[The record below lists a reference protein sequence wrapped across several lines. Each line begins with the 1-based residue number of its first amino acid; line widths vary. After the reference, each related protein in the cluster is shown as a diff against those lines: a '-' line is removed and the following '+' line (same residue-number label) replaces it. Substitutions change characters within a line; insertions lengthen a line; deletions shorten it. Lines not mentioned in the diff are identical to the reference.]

1 MKDKLENC
9 AAQVVLC
16 QRQTT
21 SQIEHVKR
29 RLVKNEEATACLKSQ
44 LKMTE
49 KDKLAIINKV
59 KKERRQLDVDR
70 QTMQAKLRDSEAQ
83 V

>member
-9 AAQVVLC
+9 AAQVVLR
-16 QRQTT
+16 QRQTKT
-21 SQIEHVKR
+21 QIEHVKR
-29 RLVKNEEATACLKSQ
+29 RLVKNEEATAYLKSQ
-44 LKMTE
+44 LKLTE
-49 KDKLAIINKV
+49 EDKLTTINKV

-70 QTMQAKLRDSEAQ
+70 QTMQGKLRDCEAQ

>member
-1 MKDKLENC
+1 MKDKLANC
-9 AAQVVLC
+9 AAQVVLR
-16 QRQTT
+16 QRQTK

-29 RLVKNEEATACLKSQ
+29 RLTKNEEATAYLKSE

-49 KDKLAIINKV
+49 KDKLTIINKV

-70 QTMQAKLRDSEAQ
+70 QTMQAKLRDCEAQ

>member
-1 MKDKLENC
+1 MKDKLANC
-9 AAQVVLC
+9 AAQVVLR
-16 QRQTT
+16 QRQTK

-29 RLVKNEEATACLKSQ
+29 RLVKNEEATAYLKSK
-44 LKMTE
+44 LKMAE
-49 KDKLAIINKV
+49 KDKLTIINKV

-70 QTMQAKLRDSEAQ
+70 QTMQAKLRDCEAQ

>member
-1 MKDKLENC
+1 MKDKLANC
-9 AAQVVLC
+9 AAQVVLR
-16 QRQTT
+16 QRQTK
-21 SQIEHVKR
+21 SQIEHVKF
-29 RLVKNEEATACLKSQ
+29 RLVKNEEATAYLKSQ

-49 KDKLAIINKV
+49 KDKLTIINKG

-70 QTMQAKLRDSEAQ
+70 QTMQAKLRDCEAQ

>member
-1 MKDKLENC
+1 MKDKLANC
-9 AAQVVLC
+9 AAQVVLR
-16 QRQTT
+16 QRQTK

-29 RLVKNEEATACLKSQ
+29 RLIKNEEATAYLKSK

-49 KDKLAIINKV
+49 KDKLAITNKV

-70 QTMQAKLRDSEAQ
+70 QTMQAKLRDCEAQ

>member
-9 AAQVVLC
+9 AAQVVLR
-16 QRQTT
+16 QRQTK

-29 RLVKNEEATACLKSQ
+29 RLVKNEEATAYLKSQ
-44 LKMTE
+44 LKLTE
-49 KDKLAIINKV
+49 ADKLTIINKV

-70 QTMQAKLRDSEAQ
+70 QTMQGKLRDCEAQ